1 MSTLITNIAQIGTIK
16 DAGGNATALTIDSA
30 GRILQ
35 PTKPAFAVFQNAN
48 LSNRDYTTPTKA
60 PFDTKDFDIGNNVTI
75 NNSAVFAA
83 PINGIYHFGC
93 NIMLD
98 AIDTSG
104 YVDLMLYIDDLNV
117 GSASDLSYRHLED
130 VQGGSYATMNVS
142 ALIQLTENQTVT
154 PYVRVNTDTAVG
166 LRDGARFFGY
176 LVS

>member
-1 MSTLITNIAQIGTIK
+1 MASILKVNELQHTGGT
-16 DAGGNATALTIDSA
+16 TALTVDSS

-35 PTKPAFAVFQNAN
+35 PTKPAFAVFQNTN
-48 LSNRDYTTPTKA
+48 LSGLNYASPTKA

-75 NNSAVFAA
+75 NNSAVFTA

-93 NIMLD
+93 NVMLD
-98 AIDTSG
+98 AVEASG
-104 YVDLMLYIDDLNV
+104 YVDLMLYIDDSNV
-117 GSASDLSYRHLED
+117 SQSDLSYRHLED
-130 VQGGSYATMNVS
+130 VQGGAYITMHAS
-142 ALIQLTENQTVT
+142 ALIQLTANQTVT